1 MRKFGRKAL
10 ALSLTIVL
18 GASMV
23 LAGCG
28 KDEGGSAGGNANEIG
43 VTTGLDPETE
53 GEVSIMVWSGDGE
66 YYEDIGNP
74 DSKAGKK
81 LADSKNITASNV
93 AQVYAVA
100 QKFHEAYP
108 NIKINLWSKV
118 GDPDQVNTP
127 KWEEEMENFKA
138 KYGKYPDI
146 WGSTDAIRDVKK
158 GLVADLSVYSDDE
171 LYKSYNKSLMDQLN
185 YYGFQAGLPSYT
197 IPQGI
202 WVNKALAEDHN
213 INVPDPD
220 WDIDEF
226 TRFVKKADG
235 KTFWGAKGTPLSI
248 INMGTDSINK
258 SITENDTVDL
268 NSEQVKSLLKYLPEW
283 AEVSIDVADGAGN
296 LTKDI
301 VAESSAYSWY
311 YFCNNRTLINFE
323 DPWFLTAGAD
333 ESAKDSASYIKSSDW
348 DFYPYPSTDYAEN
361 TIELVMDPICLH
373 NYALDDKN
381 SEMSD
386 EEKAKLD
393 VTYTFA
399 SFWTATTQA
408 RQAIFDQEWSE
419 NGQIKKAAG
428 DTLPVV
434 TGDLYDEQME
444 IWNSLDA
451 HKVYKDKE
459 GWNKV
464 LEIFKEGSSWDYID
478 KTWYSTVTENGES
491 KATLYE
497 WINCGQ
503 ESVAGAWF
511 TDKNWADNV
520 KSRLADW
527 NESCNKRI
535 ETAKK
540 QLQEA
545 LVEYYNFDEAKFK

>member
-1 MRKFGRKAL
+1 
-10 ALSLTIVL
+10 
-18 GASMV
+18 MV
-23 LAGCG
+23 LTGCG
-28 KDEGGSAGGNANEIG
+28 KDDKDAVSDNANEIG
-43 VTTGLDPETE
+43 VTTGLASDTK

-74 DSKAGKK
+74 NSSAGKK
-81 LADSKNITASNV
+81 LADAKNITASNV
-93 AQVYAVA
+93 AQVHAVA
-100 QKFHEAYP
+100 TKFHEAYP

-118 GDPDQVNTP
+118 GDPDQYNTP
-127 KWEEEMENFKA
+127 KWEEEMDNFKA

-146 WGSTDAIRDVKK
+146 WGSTDVIRDLKK
-158 GLVADLSVYSDDE
+158 GLVADLSVYSDDDI
-171 LYKSYNKSLMDQLN
+171 YKSYNKSLMDQLN

-197 IPQGI
+197 IPHGI

-235 KTFWGAKGTPLSI
+235 KTFWGAKGTPLNIVS
-248 INMGTDSINK
+248 MGCDSINK
-258 SITENDTVDL
+258 SISENDTVDL
-268 NSEQVKSLLKYLPEW
+268 NSDQVKSLLQYLPKW

-301 VAESSAYSWY
+301 VAESSAYSWF
-311 YFCNNRTLINFE
+311 YFCNNRTLVNFE

-333 ESAKDSASYIKSSDW
+333 ESAKESDAYIKSNDW

-361 TIELVMDPICLH
+361 TIQLVMDPICLH

-381 SEMSD
+381 PEMSK

-408 RQAIFDQEWSE
+408 KQAIFDQEWSE
-419 NGQIKKAAG
+419 NGQMKKAAG

-434 TGDLYDEQME
+434 TGELYNQQMD

-451 HKVYKDKE
+451 HKLYKDKE

-464 LEIFKEGSSWDYID
+464 LEIYKEGKTWDYID
-478 KTWYSTVTENGES
+478 KCWYSTVTENGES
-491 KATLYE
+491 KATLFE
-497 WINCGQ
+497 WVNCGQ

-520 KSRLADW
+520 KSRLSDW
-527 NESCNKRI
+527 NTSCNKRI

-540 QLQEA
+540 QLQDA
-545 LVEYYNFDEAKFK
+545 LVEYYNFDSAKFK

>member
-1 MRKFGRKAL
+1 MKKLGRKAL
-10 ALSLTIVL
+10 ALSLTVVL
-18 GASMV
+18 GSSMI

-28 KDEGGSAGGNANEIG
+28 KDNGGKVSENANEIG
-43 VTTGLDPETE
+43 VTTGLKSDTK

-74 DSKAGKK
+74 DSAAGKK
-81 LADSKNITASNV
+81 LSDIKKITASNV

-100 QKFHEAYP
+100 KKFHEAYP
-108 NIKINLWSKV
+108 NIKINLWSKA
-118 GDPDQVNTP
+118 GDPDQYNTP

-146 WGSTDAIRDVKK
+146 WGSTDVIRDIKK
-158 GLVADLSVYSDDE
+158 GLVADLSVYKDDD
-171 LYKSYNKSLMDQLN
+171 LYKAYNPSLMKQLN
-185 YYGFQAGLPSYT
+185 YFGFQAGLPSYT
-197 IPQGI
+197 IPHGI

-235 KTFWGAKGTPLSI
+235 TSFWGAKGTPLDIVS
-248 INMGTDSINK
+248 MGCDSINK

-268 NSEQVKSLLKYLPEW
+268 NSEQVKSLLEYLPKW
-283 AEVSIDVADGAGN
+283 AEVSIDVADGAGK

-301 VAESSAYSWY
+301 VAESSAYSWF
-311 YFCNNRTLINFE
+311 YFCNNRTLVNFE
-323 DPWFLTAGAD
+323 DPWYLTAGAD
-333 ESAKDSASYIKSSDW
+333 ESAKESDAYIKSTDW

-361 TIELVMDPICLH
+361 TIRLVMDPICLH

-381 SEMSD
+381 PEMSD
-386 EEKAKLD
+386 SEKAKLD

-408 RQAIFDQEWSE
+408 KQAVFDQEWTE
-419 NGQIKKAAG
+419 NNQTKKAAG

-434 TGDLYDEQME
+434 NGELYDQQMD
-444 IWNSLDA
+444 IWNKLDA

-464 LEIFKEGSSWDYID
+464 LEIYKEGSTWDYID
-478 KTWYSTVTENGES
+478 KCWYSTVTENGES

-520 KSRLADW
+520 KSRLSDW
-527 NESCNKRI
+527 NTSCNKRI
-535 ETAKK
+535 QTAKK
-540 QLQEA
+540 QLQDA
-545 LVEYYNFDEAKFK
+545 LVEYYNFDSAKFK

>member
-1 MRKFGRKAL
+1 MKKLGRKAL

-18 GASMV
+18 GTSMM
-23 LAGCG
+23 LTGCG
-28 KDEGGSAGGNANEIG
+28 KDGGSSDGGNANEIG
-43 VTTGLDPETE
+43 VTTGLAADTE

-81 LADSKNITASNV
+81 LSDSSKITASNV

-118 GDPDQVNTP
+118 GDPDQYNTSS
-127 KWEEEMENFKA
+127 WEEEMENFKA

-146 WGSTDAIRDVKK
+146 WGSTDVIRDIKK

-171 LYKSYNKSLMDQLN
+171 LYKSYNQSLMDQLN

-197 IPQGI
+197 IPHGI
-202 WVNKALAEDHN
+202 WVNKALAEDNN

-235 KTFWGAKGTPLSI
+235 KTFWGAKGTPLEI
-248 INMGTDSINK
+248 ISMGCDSINK
-258 SITENDTVDL
+258 LISTEDKVELD
-268 NSEQVKSLLKYLPEW
+268 SEQVKSLLEYLPKW
-283 AEVSIDVADGAGN
+283 AEVSIDVADGAGK

-301 VAESSAYSWY
+301 VAESQAYSWY
-311 YFCNNRTLINFE
+311 YFCNNRTLVDFE
-323 DPWFLTAGAD
+323 DPWYLTAGAD
-333 ESAKDSASYIKSSDW
+333 ESAKESASYIKSSDW
-348 DFYPYPSTDYAEN
+348 DFYPYPSTDYTEN
-361 TIELVMDPICLH
+361 TIQLVMDPICLH

-381 SEMSD
+381 PELSD
-386 EEKAKLD
+386 SEKAQLD

-408 RQAIFDQEWSE
+408 KQAIFDQEWSE
-419 NGQIKKAAG
+419 NGQIKKATG

-444 IWNSLDA
+444 IWNSLEA

-464 LEIFKEGSSWDYID
+464 LEIYKEGKSWDYID
-478 KTWYSTVTENGES
+478 KCWYSTVTENGES
-491 KATLYE
+491 KDTLYE

-503 ESVAGAWF
+503 EDVAGAWF

-520 KSRLADW
+520 KSRLSDW
-527 NESCNKRI
+527 NTSCNKRI

-540 QLQEA
+540 QLQDA
-545 LVEYYNFDEAKFK
+545 LVEYYDFDEAKFK

>member
-1 MRKFGRKAL
+1 
-10 ALSLTIVL
+10 
-18 GASMV
+18 
-23 LAGCG
+23 
-28 KDEGGSAGGNANEIG
+28 
-43 VTTGLDPETE
+43 
-53 GEVSIMVWSGDGE
+53 
-66 YYEDIGNP
+66 
-74 DSKAGKK
+74 
-81 LADSKNITASNV
+81 
-93 AQVYAVA
+93 
-100 QKFHEAYP
+100 
-108 NIKINLWSKV
+108 
-118 GDPDQVNTP
+118 
-127 KWEEEMENFKA
+127 
-138 KYGKYPDI
+138 
-146 WGSTDAIRDVKK
+146 
-158 GLVADLSVYSDDE
+158 
-171 LYKSYNKSLMDQLN
+171 MDQLN

-197 IPQGI
+197 IPHGI

-235 KTFWGAKGTPLSI
+235 KTFWGAKGTPLNIVS
-248 INMGTDSINK
+248 MGCDSINK
-258 SITENDTVDL
+258 SISENDTVDL
-268 NSEQVKSLLKYLPEW
+268 NSDQVKSLLQYLPKW

-301 VAESSAYSWY
+301 VAESNAYSWY
-311 YFCNNRTLINFE
+311 YFCNNRTLVNFE

-333 ESAKDSASYIKSSDW
+333 ESAKDSDAYIKSNDW

-361 TIELVMDPICLH
+361 TIQLVMDPICLH

-381 SEMSD
+381 PEMSK

-408 RQAIFDQEWSE
+408 KQAIFDQEWSE
-419 NGQIKKAAG
+419 NGQMKKAAG

-434 TGDLYDEQME
+434 TGELYDKQMD

-451 HKVYKDKE
+451 HKLYKDKE

-464 LEIFKEGSSWDYID
+464 LEIYKEGKTWDYID
-478 KTWYSTVTENGES
+478 KCWYSTVTENGES
-491 KATLYE
+491 KATLFE

-503 ESVAGAWF
+503 ESVAGSWF

-527 NESCNKRI
+527 NTSCNKRI
-535 ETAKK
+535 DTAKK
-540 QLQEA
+540 QLQDA
-545 LVEYYNFDEAKFK
+545 LVEYYNFDSAKFK